1 MHGRILEKLW
11 AFLIKKII
19 SLALVGYEMIIA
31 HLVLCASLGLS
42 TIAYSTCTHGI
53 IVK

>member
-31 HLVLCASLGLS
+31 HLS